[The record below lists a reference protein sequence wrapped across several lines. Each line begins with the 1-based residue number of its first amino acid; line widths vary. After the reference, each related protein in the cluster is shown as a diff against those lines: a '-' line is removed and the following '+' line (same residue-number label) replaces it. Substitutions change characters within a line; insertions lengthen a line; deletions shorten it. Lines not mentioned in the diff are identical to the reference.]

1 MTLRATLLGAAGA
14 AAILTGGAAQAAET
28 LRFAIGWPPNTIA
41 SQAVEHYAAVAAAQ
55 SNGALEVKV
64 FPLSLLNF
72 AEALGGVRDGMADM
86 ATVLTPYFLS
96 EFPTSNFLNELG
108 ALTTLDPEPSIKA
121 PMALVGALTEMHLFH
136 CPTCVEEFAAENH
149 LFTAAASTPQYILQC
164 MTPITSAA
172 DLQGK
177 RIRAGGAFWARW
189 AEAMG
194 ASGVSMSVNETFEGL
209 SQGVLDCT
217 ANSASDLS
225 NFSFID
231 VVKHLNL
238 DVPGSTFS
246 SSIASLNREVY
257 QGLGATEREA
267 LMRAAAALASHM
279 TWNYWEEAQRNVER
293 SRERGIEI
301 VTSDPALIEKSRAFV
316 AADIDALALSY
327 KERFGLVGGDEKI
340 AKMKELLA
348 KWKPLAEQAT
358 TADELAE
365 IYWNEIY
372 AKIDMA
378 QFGM

>member
-1 MTLRATLLGAAGA
+1 MTIRNALLGAGA
-14 AAILTGGAAQAAET
+14 AAFMAGVAQADT

-41 SQAVEHYAAVAAAQ
+41 TAAVEHYAKVAGEA
-55 SNGALEVKV
+55 SGGALDVKV
-64 FPLSLLNF
+64 YPLSLLNF
-72 AEALGGVRDGMADM
+72 AEATGGVRDGIADI
-86 ATVLTPYFLS
+86 ATVLTPYFLA

-108 ALTTLDPEPSIKA
+108 ALTTLDPEPSAKA
-121 PMALVGALTEMHLFH
+121 PMALVGALTEMHLMH
-136 CPTCVEEFAAENH
+136 CPSCDREFAAQNH
-149 LFTAAASTPQYILQC
+149 LFTAAATTPQYILQC
-164 MTPITSAA
+164 MVPIRTVE

-194 ASGVSMSVNETFEGL
+194 ATGVSMSVNETFEGL

-217 ANSASDLS
+217 ANSGSDLT

-231 VVKHLNL
+231 VVKFLNL

-246 SSIASLNREVY
+246 SSIASVNREVY
-257 QGLGATEREA
+257 QGLPAEQREA
-267 LMRAAAALASHM
+267 LMRAAAALAAHM

-301 VTSDPALIEKSRAFV
+301 VESSPELIAKSRAFV
-316 AADIDALALSY
+316 AQDIENLAASY
-327 KERFGLVGGDEKI
+327 KERFGLEGGDEMI

-348 KWKPLAEQAT
+348 KWKPLAEQAN
-358 TADELAE
+358 TADEMAE

-372 AKIDMA
+372 SKIDMA
-378 QFGM
+378 KFGM